1 MLEGKKILIG
11 VTGSIAAYKIP
22 LLIRLLVKA
31 RAEVKVVVT
40 PCATDFVTP
49 LTLST
54 LSQRPVLLEPYNK
67 TDGSWHSHVDWGRWA
82 DLFLIAPLSANTMAK
97 MVAGIADNLLTTT
110 YLAAKCPVMFAPAMD
125 LDMYHHPTTHRNIET
140 LRSFGNIL
148 IAAREGELASGLTG
162 VGRMEEPEEIYQH
175 ILNFFSQET
184 PLKDKKV
191 MISAGPTFE
200 AIDPVRYIGNHSSG
214 KMGYALAEYAAQCG
228 AEVMLISGPVQL
240 KAAHAAINTIRVNS
254 AAQMAEACLHTFKT
268 ADVAIMSAA
277 VADYTVNKPETRKIK
292 KTSGNLTL
300 ELKPTTDI
308 LSELGKVKQP
318 NQFLVGFALE
328 TDNEIEHAR
337 QKMNNK
343 NLDMI
348 VLNSLN
354 DEGAGFGFDT
364 NKVSIIHK
372 NNEKTETGLL
382 NKAQIAAIIINQ
394 VIEKIK

>member
-1 MLEGKKILIG
+1 M
-11 VTGSIAAYKIP
+11 
-22 LLIRLLVKA
+22 
-31 RAEVKVVVT
+31 VVT